1 METAGYGLIET
12 LRVREGR
19 ISFLEGHLARLAA
32 STAVLGLPRPAQD
45 PATLLR
51 PFAGTED
58 AVLRLEGCGARGGPT
73 LRGLPPPSPPAVVTA
88 SEPHQ
93 PYPPQTTPRDCFAD
107 AAPDAGNAE

>member
-45 PATLLR
+45 PAVFLP

-58 AVLRLEGCGARGGPT
+58 AGLRLEGFAAPGSLTGRE
-73 LRGLPPPSPPAVVTA
+73 RPPPPPPAVLTA
-88 SEPHQ
+88 SHPPQ
-93 PYPPQTTPRDCFAD
+93 PRPPQTHIR
-107 AAPDAGNAE
+107 G